1 LGRAQKTR
9 RNFVQDISAKP
20 GKHIFMHTDLKD
32 HASPHKAVVG
42 AKTRERARV
51 WRPPLL
57 AGVELLQARYQR
69 QNFSKH
75 FHECFAVGVMRAG
88 AMRFDYRGG
97 SHLAAPGEIN
107 LCLAGEAHNG
117 EAAHEA
123 GWRYRM
129 FYLDEKWLNAALA
142 ETGSARRGAAAPF
155 FRSGVLQDPK
165 LAAEL
170 LHLHRSLEP
179 GRAGALEQE
188 SRLLMALHH
197 LISRHAQPRPPERK
211 AAACLHAVR
220 LARDYLA
227 ANLER
232 NPSLGELGRVAGLS
246 RFHLLRVFS
255 RQVGLTPH
263 AFMVQLR
270 LQKARAL
277 LQAGASLAEAALLSG
292 FSDQSHLSRHFKK
305 VYGLTPG
312 QYRASLQ
319 GV

>member
-1 LGRAQKTR
+1 LPQQP
-9 RNFVQDISAKP
+9 VI
-20 GKHIFMHTDLKD
+20 
-32 HASPHKAVVG
+32 G

-51 WRPPLL
+51 WRPRRLE
-57 AGVELLQARYQR
+57 GVELLHARYQR

-107 LCLAGEAHNG
+107 LCLAGEPHNG
-117 EAAHEA
+117 EAAHAA
-123 GWRYRM
+123 GWQYRM
-129 FYLDEKWLNAALA
+129 FYLDEKWLYDAMSTAASPGGR
-142 ETGSARRGAAAPF
+142 GSPTTPF
-155 FRSGVLQDPK
+155 FHSGVLQDPA
-165 LAAEL
+165 LAGEL

-188 SRLLMALHH
+188 SRLLTALHH
-197 LISRHAQPRPPERK
+197 LLKRHARPSPPERR
-211 AAACLHAVR
+211 AASCPRAVS

-232 NPSLGELGRVAGLS
+232 NPSLSELSGVAGLS

-255 RQVGLTPH
+255 RQLGLTPH

-277 LQAGASLAEAALLSG
+277 MRAGQPLAEAALMCG
-292 FSDQSHLSRHFKK
+292 FSDQSHFNRHFKR

-312 QYRASLQ
+312 QYRASVQ
-319 GV
+319 SG